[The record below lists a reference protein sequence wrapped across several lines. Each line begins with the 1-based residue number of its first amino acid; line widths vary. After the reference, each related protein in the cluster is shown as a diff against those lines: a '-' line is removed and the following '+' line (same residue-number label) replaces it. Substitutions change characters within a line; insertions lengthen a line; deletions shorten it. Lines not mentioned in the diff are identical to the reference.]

1 MIALALAQ
9 DLSPGRATV
18 VRWAFEHTPVPL
30 VLMPLA
36 RTAAD
41 REIATSRTVASLH
54 NRLRDAVARSGWG
67 SEVLRRGANDRW
79 VGHRIRRAA

>member
-1 MIALALAQ
+1 MELRVGAPEEQILEVARDVDADMIALGWAQ

-18 VRWAFEHTPVPL
+18 VRWALEHTPVPL

-41 REIATSRTVASLH
+41 SRD
-54 NRLRDAVARSGWG
+54 RD
-67 SEVLRRGANDRW
+67 EQDRRILA
-79 VGHRIRRAA
+79 